1 MAGSLTNYNF
11 GGDGVNLVKDPLQ
24 LGDAEATQLQN
35 AELVPDQSKGGEGSL
50 SKRGGLGAL
59 NGSALGGAVYG
70 GISLPL
76 QTTFTR
82 TLYASL
88 GTYDS
93 NTWTKTTNGTSWTDV
108 STPAR
113 ATKHD
118 NTNYEVIGTAAQ
130 AGSHRGCAFKTL
142 MIYPGAGYTSDVGT
156 PGNNTSLPLV
166 GWNGTE
172 SFTITTMPVGSS
184 SSDGNYPFSMTDMLQ
199 ANGKVYF
206 ALHDPVNSGSKKG
219 RVMMFNPAT
228 NELSQVATPFGF
240 GTGFH
245 AAGAPS
251 CLAWHQGQLFVGL
264 DDGDGTANVGKVLR
278 CYPDIDTDWTVDV
291 STLTGYP
298 KSLCVYQGDLYVGM
312 RGNATNDAKVYK
324 RSQSTGAWA
333 ASDTTTTSG
342 IDYYGALTV
351 YGDDLYA
358 VVFSD
363 GGTDVLL
370 IRKLSSGSW
379 SSDRD
384 VASLDC
390 TAGAA
395 QHVGMGAVYGSDL
408 FFAFKAT
415 ADDQN
420 DGFVLRK
427 SSGTWSKVLTDNIN
441 GRLLTLTER
450 A

>member
-1 MAGSLTNYNF
+1 MGGTLSNYNF
-11 GGDGVNLVKDPLQ
+11 GGDGVNLVKDPLE
-24 LGDAEATQLQN
+24 LADAEATQLQN
-35 AELVPDQSKGGEGSL
+35 AEKIPDQATGGEGSL
-50 SKRGGLGAL
+50 TKRQGLAAL
-59 NGSALGGAVYG
+59 GSALSGAVYG

-88 GTYDS
+88 GTFDS
-93 NTWTKTTNGTSWTDV
+93 NKWTKTTNGTSWTDTA
-108 STPAR
+108 SPAR

-130 AGSHRGCAFKTL
+130 AGSHRGVTYKTQL
-142 MIYPGAGYTSDVGT
+142 IYPGDGYTADVGT
-156 PGNNTSLPLV
+156 PGNNTALPLMS
-166 GWNGTE
+166 WDGTTAL
-172 SFTITTMPVGSS
+172 TIVTMPVGSS
-184 SSDGNYPFSMTDMLQ
+184 SSDGNSPFSVSDMVQ
-199 ANGKVYF
+199 ANGKIYF
-206 ALHDPVNSGSKKG
+206 CLHDPANANPMKG
-219 RVMMFNPAT
+219 RVMAFNPAT
-228 NELSQVATPFGF
+228 SELTQVATPFGF
-240 GTGFH
+240 GTGFISG
-245 AAGAPS
+245 GAP
-251 CLAWHQGQLFVGL
+251 CCIAWHQGQLFVGL
-264 DDGDGTANVGKVLR
+264 DNGDGTANVGKVVR
-278 CYPDIDTDWTVDV
+278 CYPDIDTDWTSDTAV
-291 STLTGYP
+291 LLGYP

-342 IDYYGALTV
+342 IDYYGSLTV

-363 GGTDVLL
+363 GGSDVEL
-370 IRKLSSGSW
+370 IRKLSGGTW
-379 SSDRD
+379 STDRD
-384 VASLDC
+384 VAATDC

-415 ADDQN
+415 SDTQN
-420 DGFVLRK
+420 DGFILRK
-427 SSGTWSKVLTDNIN
+427 SGGTWTKVLTDNIN

-450 A
+450 S